1 MKLDNINLD
10 IETAEIMIGGEKI
23 HIKSYL
29 PTAGKMD
36 LVDALKME
44 VLNEPIINQPK
55 LDALLNIFIV
65 INYTDIE
72 IENRDID
79 NLLRVYD
86 YLEYNGIIDVILQ
99 KIPKVELDALIGYV
113 KDTVEDFNRY
123 KVSGAGTM
131 ESLVANLPTLM
142 ESINV
147 LKEELKDEDLE
158 VARTLYNKLEH

>member
-55 LDALLNIFIV
+55 LDALLNILKSA
-65 INYTDIE
+65 NYRHI
-72 IENRDID
+72 
-79 NLLRVYD
+79 NLL
-86 YLEYNGIIDVILQ
+86 LQ
-99 KIPKVELDALIGYV
+99 KKIILSAGVI
-113 KDTVEDFNRY
+113 KD
-123 KVSGAGTM
+123 
-131 ESLVANLPTLM
+131 LM
-142 ESINV
+142 
-147 LKEELKDEDLE
+147 
-158 VARTLYNKLEH
+158 

>member
-1 MKLDNINLD
+1 MKLDNFNLD
-10 IETAEIMIGGEKI
+10 IETVEISVDGEKI
-23 HIKSYL
+23 HIKTYL
-29 PTAGKMD
+29 PTANKID

-55 LDALLNIFIV
+55 LDALLNIFII

-72 IENRDID
+72 IENREID
-79 NLLRVYD
+79 NLLEVYD
-86 YLEYNGIIDVILQ
+86 YLEYNGIIDAVLQ

-113 KDTVEDFNRY
+113 KDTIEDFNKY

-147 LKEELKDEDLE
+147 LKEELKDENLDI
-158 VARTLYNKLEH
+158 ARALFDKLEH

>member
-1 MKLDNINLD
+1 MKLDNINLE
-10 IETAEIMIGGEKI
+10 IETAEIIVGGEKI

-29 PTAGKMD
+29 PTAEKMD

-72 IENRDID
+72 IENRDVD

-86 YLEYNGIIDVILQ
+86 YLEYNGIIEAILQ
-99 KIPKVELDALIGYV
+99 KIPKVELDALIILSITSFTFLLKNAFLYSMYV
-113 KDTVEDFNRY
+113 IVTIFFFPFF
-123 KVSGAGTM
+123 GFCA
-131 ESLVANLPTLM
+131 LP
-142 ESINV
+142 
-147 LKEELKDEDLE
+147 
-158 VARTLYNKLEH
+158 

>member
-86 YLEYNGIIDVILQ
+86 YLEYNGIIDAILQ

-123 KVSGAGTM
+123 KVSDAGTM